1 MPEKELLTQIL
12 NDYLEMTPEADEPAR
27 AALKSFCAY
36 AHEWLIKSR
45 VVGVG
50 HTQNGMAVRL
60 ADGKEYSLFEIPFVV
75 APESYVAVGITGN
88 GGNSARAAMAA
99 NGADNTSVQI
109 TG

>member
-12 NDYLEMTPEADEPAR
+12 NDYRADKPGSDEQTHEV
-27 AALKSFCAY
+27 LKAFCAY

-60 ADGKEYSLFEIPFVV
+60 ADGKEYSLFEIPFAV

>member
-1 MPEKELLTQIL
+1 MPEKELLSQIL
-12 NDYLEMTPEADEPAR
+12 SEYLTATPAVEDSAR
-27 AALKSFCAY
+27 DALKSFCAY
-36 AHEWLIKSR
+36 AQEWLIKSR

-60 ADGKEYSLFEIPFVV
+60 ADGKEFSLFEIPVEVDPAAFI
-75 APESYVAVGITGN
+75 AVGITGN

-99 NGADNTSVQI
+99 SGADNTAVQI

>member
-1 MPEKELLTQIL
+1 MPERELLNQIL
-12 NDYLEMTPEADEPAR
+12 TEYRADKPEVDEQTHEV
-27 AALKSFCAY
+27 LKSFCAY

-60 ADGKEYSLFEIPFVV
+60 ADGKEYSLFEIPV
-75 APESYVAVGITGN
+75 AVDPAAFIAVGITGN